1 MKVLCGTILAAVAA
15 FKVVYA
21 IDCADVSVADFPRL
35 AGESGDSSR
44 IMRAIEKA
52 GGGGVVW
59 FPRGEYE
66 IDSMLVI
73 TNGVSLLFHKSAHL
87 KAVCEMPFV
96 FQYYAHLVE
105 GGNASGFVDH
115 NLFIRGGDID
125 GAGLA
130 GCAQIMGVRHFT
142 LADTT
147 FRNGKGVGLQFG
159 DPELPR
165 NVAGGYE
172 IVANNLYFICNIPG
186 LAGNIAFLTYIGD
199 SHFTDIVI
207 VDYTTGIRDMTWSNR
222 FTRCHVW
229 GGIVKK
235 AGTTEPEML
244 EIEYF
249 GPWVT
254 EVSDPWNTCL
264 RRQSASYQMHGLR
277 RSRADDQIYGMLLQ
291 VVLQESHRR
300 PDPQTARIRTEKIA
314 AYPHRHLLQEGLVLR
329 IHRIDLH
336 SLLAVAGPAQ
346 HLLVQLIRL
355 DDPPLDHLR
364 RCRHLRFQRSVD
376 RQLLRILRRID
387 HRLPSLRRQ
396 ILGELHPPL
405 HPRTSGRWPVVR
417 YYQHPFHK
425 DTKIDKLCEKR
436 LSALKYLLLSILK
449 VYAC

>member
-1 MKVLCGTILAAVAA
+1 MNTRSEASAESLSRTGISSMSGVAVW
-15 FKVVYA
+15 
-21 IDCADVSVADFPRL
+21 DVNVADFPRF
-35 AGESGDSSR
+35 AGEVGDSAR
-44 IMRAIEKA
+44 ITRAIESA
-52 GGGGVVW
+52 EPGSVVW

-125 GAGLA
+125 GAGLS

-235 AGTTEPEML
+235 VGTTEPEML
-244 EIEYF
+244 ENSVAFDIRGTDTVLTDCYADTSKTGFLIMKDARVFNCAYYNNWHFKMDNPTVFRHES
-249 GPWVT
+249 GRLIVT
-254 EVSDPWNTCL
+254 GGRFSKDSPNAILYSEGAEAGELVWRDNYLPRFEESDIANL
-264 RRQSASYQMHGLR
+264 SKKL
-277 RSRADDQIYGMLLQ
+277 D
-291 VVLQESHRR
+291 E
-300 PDPQTARIRTEKIA
+300 PQR
-314 AYPHRHLLQEGLVLR
+314 
-329 IHRIDLH
+329 LH
-336 SLLAVAGPAQ
+336 SSV
-346 HLLVQLIRL
+346 VQ
-355 DDPPLDHLR
+355 
-364 RCRHLRFQRSVD
+364 
-376 RQLLRILRRID
+376 
-387 HRLPSLRRQ
+387 
-396 ILGELHPPL
+396 
-405 HPRTSGRWPVVR
+405 
-417 YYQHPFHK
+417 
-425 DTKIDKLCEKR
+425 KL
-436 LSALKYLLLSILK
+436 S
-449 VYAC
+449 